1 MMRNPKHNKKC
12 ANCQWKDICTVENCS
27 SEYGLEDLHTNTY
40 DDIHNKY
47 QEYQVD
53 LDMRD
58 ESYNDLLTEML
69 GNA

>member
-1 MMRNPKHNKKC
+1 
-12 ANCQWKDICTVENCS
+12 VENCS